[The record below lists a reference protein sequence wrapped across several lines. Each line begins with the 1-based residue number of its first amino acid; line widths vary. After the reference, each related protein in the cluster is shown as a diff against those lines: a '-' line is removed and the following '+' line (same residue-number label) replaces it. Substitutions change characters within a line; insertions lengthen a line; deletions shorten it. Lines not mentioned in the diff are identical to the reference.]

1 MPLSKVER
9 DLAAFFVVVIVD
21 AGWIEEV
28 EEAEEG
34 RIGDVVVMGG
44 ASVAVPRSPRWRFT
58 FTMSNGLPIMIPAA
72 PET

>member
-1 MPLSKVER
+1 MV
-9 DLAAFFVVVIVD
+9 AAFFVVVIVD

-44 ASVAVPRSPRWRFT
+44 ASVAVPRSPR
-58 FTMSNGLPIMIPAA
+58 
-72 PET
+72 